1 MNRLFRALLISS
13 LWVAVAGCNR
23 PATTFQDGEPSA
35 KPHSLK
41 TTRDGSAGA
50 SPSHAPPTTRETIEY
65 LASNELEGSNGGGNG
80 LQYGTKAPISSDGSS
95 LFQVPP
101 TTRETI
107 EFLASDELEGRGVG
121 SKGLDLA
128 AGYIARQFKDDGLR
142 PLPGLEGFYQS
153 FEMTIGGSIAPGNA
167 LSLGGETLQVE
178 KSFKPLSFSATMTFA
193 DAPIAFAGYGIS
205 SEKNAY
211 DDYANLDVKGKA
223 VLVLRFEPH
232 NSQGKSRFSEK
243 GFSDDATFKQKARIA
258 AERGAA
264 ALLVVNPPQYHGKDS
279 FVPFAGMFSEGRAKI
294 PVVQITADAANA
306 LLKKA
311 GVAEDLQ
318 SLQAKIDT
326 TGKPASMDMKDVKAS
341 GDIRIAMNRAK
352 VKNVVA
358 MAPGRGPLKDEYV
371 VIGAHY
377 DHIGKNRMFS
387 AGAKEG
393 EIHNGADDNASGT
406 TAMLSLAR
414 QYAQRREPGRSI
426 IFIAFTGEEWG
437 LIGSEYFVDHPPVP
451 LKQIEAMVNMDMVGR
466 VRGNLL
472 FIGGMGTGDR
482 LESIVN
488 AADATSPLTVKDIG
502 KGGMGPSDHMSFA
515 LKHIPVLFLFSG
527 LHPDYH
533 RPTDDAD
540 KVNYDGIADVVT
552 FTKQIVDDLAKSPRM
567 EYVSTADKSSPRIG
581 STDSGGRRVTL
592 GVVPDY
598 TSMDSTD
605 GVHINGTTPG
615 SPAEAAGLKEGDV
628 LTAFG
633 DKKIDD
639 LMDLTNALRESKPGD
654 KVKLKV
660 KRDGGNI
667 EINATLAE
675 RKD

>member
-1 MNRLFRALLISS
+1 MNSLVRALLISS
-13 LWVAVAGCNR
+13 LWVAVAGCN
-23 PATTFQDGEPSA
+23 
-35 KPHSLK
+35 HV
-41 TTRDGSAGA
+41 GA
-50 SPSHAPPTTRETIEY
+50 SHLDSPAKTVALPPAPTTREAIGY
-65 LASNELEGSNGGGNG
+65 
-80 LQYGTKAPISSDGSS
+80 
-95 LFQVPP
+95 
-101 TTRETI
+101 
-107 EFLASDELEGRGVG
+107 LASDELEGRGVG

-128 AGYIARQFKDDGLR
+128 AAYIAGQFKEDGLR
-142 PLPGLEGFYQS
+142 PLPGLDGYYQS
-153 FEMTIGGSIAPGNA
+153 FEMTIGGSIAPGNI
-167 LSLGGETLQVE
+167 LTLGGDALEIE
-178 KSFKPLSFSATMTFA
+178 KSFKPLSFSATTTFA
-193 DAPIAFAGYGIS
+193 DAPIAFAGYGIA

-211 DDYANLDVKGKA
+211 DDYAGLDVKGKA
-223 VLVLRFEPH
+223 VLVMRFEPH
-232 NSQGKSRFSEK
+232 NEEGKSRFSDK
-243 GFSDDATFKQKARIA
+243 GYSDDATFKQKAKAA
-258 AERGAA
+258 AERGAV
-264 ALLVVNPPQYHGKDS
+264 ALLVVNPPRYHGKDS

-311 GVAEDLQ
+311 GVADDLLA
-318 SLQAKIDT
+318 LQTKIDSN
-326 TGKPASMDMKDVKAS
+326 GKPASTELKDVKAS
-341 GDIRIAMNRAK
+341 GDIRIAMDRAK

-358 MAPGRGPLKDEYV
+358 MAPGRGPLKDEFV
-371 VIGAHY
+371 VVGAHY

-406 TAMLSLAR
+406 SAMLSLAR

-451 LKQIEAMVNMDMVGR
+451 LKQIAAMVNMDMVGR

-472 FIGGMGTGDR
+472 FIGGMGTGAQ
-482 LESIVN
+482 LESIVQS
-488 AADATSPLTVKDIG
+488 ADAASTLAVKDIG
-502 KGGMGPSDHMSFA
+502 KGGFGPSDHMSFA

-540 KVNYDGIADVVT
+540 KVNYDGIAEVVA
-552 FTKQIVDDLAKSPRM
+552 FTKHVTDDLAKAPRM
-567 EYVSTADKSSPRIG
+567 EYVSTADRNSPRIG

-598 TSMDSTD
+598 TSMDSAD
-605 GVHINGTTPG
+605 GVRINGTTPG
-615 SPAEAAGLKEGDV
+615 SPAEAAGLQEGDV
-628 LTAFG
+628 ITRFG
-633 DKKIDD
+633 DKAIDD

-654 KVKLKV
+654 RIKLKV
-660 KRDGGNI
+660 KRDGGDV
-667 EINATLAE
+667 ELDATLAE

>member
-1 MNRLFRALLISS
+1 
-13 LWVAVAGCNR
+13 
-23 PATTFQDGEPSA
+23 
-35 KPHSLK
+35 
-41 TTRDGSAGA
+41 
-50 SPSHAPPTTRETIEY
+50 
-65 LASNELEGSNGGGNG
+65 
-80 LQYGTKAPISSDGSS
+80 
-95 LFQVPP
+95 
-101 TTRETI
+101 
-107 EFLASDELEGRGVG
+107 
-121 SKGLDLA
+121 
-128 AGYIARQFKDDGLR
+128 
-142 PLPGLEGFYQS
+142 
-153 FEMTIGGSIAPGNA
+153 
-167 LSLGGETLQVE
+167 
-178 KSFKPLSFSATMTFA
+178 
-193 DAPIAFAGYGIS
+193 
-205 SEKNAY
+205 
-211 DDYANLDVKGKA
+211 
-223 VLVLRFEPH
+223 
-232 NSQGKSRFSEK
+232 
-243 GFSDDATFKQKARIA
+243 
-258 AERGAA
+258 
-264 ALLVVNPPQYHGKDS
+264 
-279 FVPFAGMFSEGRAKI
+279 MFSEGRAKI

-311 GVAEDLQ
+311 GVTDDLVA
-318 SLQAKIDT
+318 LQTKIDS
-326 TGKPASMDMKDVKAS
+326 TGKPASIGLKDVKAS

-358 MAPGRGPLKDEYV
+358 LAPGHGPLKDEYV
-371 VIGAHY
+371 VVGAHY

-406 TAMLSLAR
+406 SAMLSLAR

-472 FIGGMGTGDR
+472 FIGGMGTGAQ

-488 AADATSPLTVKDIG
+488 AADAASPLTVKDIG
-502 KGGMGPSDHMSFA
+502 KGGFGPSDHMSFA

-540 KVNYDGIADVVT
+540 KVNYDGIAEVVA
-552 FTKQIVDDLAKSPRM
+552 FTKQVTDDLAQSPRM
-567 EYVSTADKSSPRIG
+567 EYVSTADRNSPRIG

-628 LTAFG
+628 ITRFG
-633 DKKIDD
+633 DKTIDD

-654 KVKLKV
+654 RIKLKV
-660 KRDGGNI
+660 KRDGGDL
-667 EINATLAE
+667 ELDATLAE

>member
-1 MNRLFRALLISS
+1 MNRLFRALLIPS
-13 LWVAVAGCNR
+13 LLVVVAGCNR
-23 PATTFQDGEPSA
+23 AVASRVDAPASTVTLPPA
-35 KPHSLK
+35 
-41 TTRDGSAGA
+41 
-50 SPSHAPPTTRETIEY
+50 PTTREAIGY
-65 LASNELEGSNGGGNG
+65 
-80 LQYGTKAPISSDGSS
+80 
-95 LFQVPP
+95 
-101 TTRETI
+101 
-107 EFLASDELEGRGVG
+107 LASDELEGRGVG

-128 AGYIARQFKDDGLR
+128 AEYIATQFKADGLT
-142 PLPGLEGFYQS
+142 PLPGLDGYYQP

-167 LSLGGETLQVE
+167 LTLGGDVLEIE
-178 KSFKPLSFSATMTFA
+178 KSFKPLSFSATTTFD
-193 DAPIAFAGYGIS
+193 DAPVAFAGYGIS
-205 SEKNAY
+205 SDKNKY

-223 VLVLRFEPH
+223 VLVMRFEPH
-232 NSQGKSRFSEK
+232 NDQGKSRFSEK
-243 GFSDDATFKQKARIA
+243 GYSDDATFKQKAKVA
-258 AERGAA
+258 AERGAV

-294 PVVQITADAANA
+294 PVVQITAEAANA

-311 GVAEDLQ
+311 GTTDDLQ
-318 SLQAKIDT
+318 ALQTKIDS
-326 TGKPASMDMKDVKAS
+326 TGQPASMDLKGAKAS
-341 GDIRIAMNRAK
+341 GDIRIAVNRAN

-414 QYAQRREPGRSI
+414 RYAQRREPGRSI

-472 FIGGMGTGDR
+472 FIGGMGTGAR
-482 LESIVN
+482 LESIVQS
-488 AADATSPLTVKDIG
+488 ADAASPLIVKDIG

-540 KVNYDGIADVVT
+540 KVNYDGIAEVVA
-552 FTKQIVDDLAKSPRM
+552 FTKQVTDALAKSPRM
-567 EYVSTADKSSPRIG
+567 EYVSTADKTSPRIG
-581 STDSGGRRVTL
+581 STDAGGRRVTL

-598 TSMDSTD
+598 TAMDSTD

-628 LTAFG
+628 VTRFG

-654 KVKLKV
+654 KVKLKI
-660 KRDGGNI
+660 KRDGGDV
-667 EINATLAE
+667 EVDATLAE